1 LSIIVEGLDEL
12 FQAISDFARLGIVKW
27 KATLIS
33 PFELTAYQRACK
45 KAKIPI
51 VLEKKKK
58 IISDEAFRILYGK
71 GGEKE

>member
-1 LSIIVEGLDEL
+1 
-12 FQAISDFARLGIVKW
+12 
-27 KATLIS
+27 LIS

-58 IISDEAFRILYGK
+58 ITSDEAFRILYGK

>member
-1 LSIIVEGLDEL
+1 M
-12 FQAISDFARLGIVKW
+12 
-27 KATLIS
+27 IS

-58 IISDEAFRILYGK
+58 ITSDEAFRILYGK